1 MSHQEKLARADEYL
15 QTVGLPCKTDKTYL
29 YRFLRRRGFELKPMY
44 WESFYKNVTLKF
56 VEFFLFY
63 FSFIYLFSLV
73 GVGLTLAATLVNALL
88 TSSIFAIMISTHH
101 RYLVKKHKLIDWEKI

>member
-1 MSHQEKLARADEYL
+1 MSHQEKLERADEYL
-15 QTVGLPCKTDKTYL
+15 QTLGLSCKSDKSYF

-44 WESFYKNVTLKF
+44 WEPFYKNFTLKF
-56 VEFFLFY
+56 VEFFVFY

-88 TSSIFAIMISTHH
+88 TSSIFAIIISSYH
-101 RYLVKKHKLIDWEKI
+101 RYVVKKHKLIDWEKI